1 MLSTQDPKVDLSEP
15 NGIHDAV
22 ARAGTQAIL
31 AARLGVSQQAVSN
44 WLRQGWAPTR
54 RARQIEI
61 AVVSEVH
68 GCRAVGRG
76 RVLDP
81 QFVLWRQR
89 VDHGDI
95 EIARITLIAVRT
107 AIAEADGGRGLRR

>member
-54 RARQIEI
+54 RARQIEHLYGVR
-61 AVVSEVH
+61 ALTMVH
-68 GCRAVGRG
+68 PRFAA
-76 RVLDP
+76 LA
-81 QFVLWRQR
+81 
-89 VDHGDI
+89 H
-95 EIARITLIAVRT
+95 
-107 AIAEADGGRGLRR
+107 